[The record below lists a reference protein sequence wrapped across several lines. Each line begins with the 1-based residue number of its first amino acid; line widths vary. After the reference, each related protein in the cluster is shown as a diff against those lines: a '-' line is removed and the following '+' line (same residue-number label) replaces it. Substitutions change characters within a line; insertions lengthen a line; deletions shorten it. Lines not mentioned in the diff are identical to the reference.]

1 MGNNG
6 FDAGVKPTNGAAGD
20 VIIAAVDVHGTRA
33 RARASS
39 VNDDGQI
46 PGLPPL
52 RAHVR
57 VHRNEQTPNMTRV
70 RVRSSDSH
78 TTLYVVQ

>member
-6 FDAGVKPTNGAAGD
+6 FDAGVKPMNGAAGD
-20 VIIAAVDVHGTRA
+20 VIIAAVDVHGT

-52 RAHVR
+52 RAH

-78 TTLYVVQ
+78 TTLYVVSP